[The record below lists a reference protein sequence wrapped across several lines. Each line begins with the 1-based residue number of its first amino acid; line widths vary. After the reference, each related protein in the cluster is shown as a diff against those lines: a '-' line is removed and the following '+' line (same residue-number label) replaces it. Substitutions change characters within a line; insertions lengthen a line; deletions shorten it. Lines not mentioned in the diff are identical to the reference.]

1 MSKLERVIDEI
12 EDYIDSCKF
21 QTLSKTSIIVD
32 KRFLDAKLGELRNLI
47 PNEIKKYQTI
57 INNKDAILDDAR
69 EKAHT
74 LIDDAQKRRNELI
87 DNSEVMQQAYQQAN
101 DVIKA
106 AADQAQK
113 LLDDAQTESNGMRQA
128 AVAYT
133 DTLLE
138 NVENTLQAS
147 INATNSNL
155 KSLLIDYESYLE
167 TVKKNRI
174 ALGASDVIST
184 VESEEEIEIKEDSHE
199 ASEKEN
205 EYTDK
210 ASLKTEDK
218 ELKLEVKPL
227 KTTDEDDFDD
237 MFDEMD

>member
-87 DNSEVMQQAYQQAN
+87 DNSEVMQQA
-101 DVIKA
+101 
-106 AADQAQK
+106 
-113 LLDDAQTESNGMRQA
+113 
-128 AVAYT
+128 
-133 DTLLE
+133 
-138 NVENTLQAS
+138 
-147 INATNSNL
+147 
-155 KSLLIDYESYLE
+155 
-167 TVKKNRI
+167 
-174 ALGASDVIST
+174 
-184 VESEEEIEIKEDSHE
+184 
-199 ASEKEN
+199 
-205 EYTDK
+205 
-210 ASLKTEDK
+210 
-218 ELKLEVKPL
+218 
-227 KTTDEDDFDD
+227 
-237 MFDEMD
+237 